1 MKSLKNSATDSIWR
15 KKKLGMLVCHPKPL
29 PSHTMDLPA
38 SILFDCMIVESN
50 VVSCQ
55 KTCHELFVQYR
66 KQTNKQIVGKLTGEP
81 NYKLL
86 TLQKPRFFIP
96 YQLWLIG
103 TCHQWPVSSNES
115 SSVWLSSLW
124 KGIILWFIF
133 QATLLQVLEYHVEW
147 LEEIGFS
154 HNQVITN

>member
-1 MKSLKNSATDSIWR
+1 MQLTASKEKKIAWNVGVSSKAT
-15 KKKLGMLVCHPKPL
+15 PL
-29 PSHTMDLPA
+29 PYHGFA
-38 SILFDCMIVESN
+38 SIHFIWLYDCRMQCCVLPKKHVTSSLCNTE
-50 VVSCQ
+50 
-55 KTCHELFVQYR
+55 
-66 KQTNKQIVGKLTGEP
+66 NKQIIGKLTGEP
-81 NYKLL
+81 NNKLL

-103 TCHQWPVSSNES
+103 TFHQWPLSSNES
-115 SSVWLSSLW
+115 SFYHGDLSSVWLPSLW